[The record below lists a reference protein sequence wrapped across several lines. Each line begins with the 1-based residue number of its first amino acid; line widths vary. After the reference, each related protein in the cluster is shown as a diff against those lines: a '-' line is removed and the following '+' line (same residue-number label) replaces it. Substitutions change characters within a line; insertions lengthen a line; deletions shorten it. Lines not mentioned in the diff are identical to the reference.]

1 MACAI
6 GFHVIGVGGD
16 WRGGIFSF
24 VRRKEALLLRAEA
37 GKERENSKDVCQLE
51 GYPQSCANAHDIS
64 LCGGSPLAYLPVK
77 PLLKG
82 EVPALG
88 GRRGSV
94 PPRRK
99 VAAAL
104 SAAVTTTKQQESA
117 PN

>member
-1 MACAI
+1 M
-6 GFHVIGVGGD
+6 
-16 WRGGIFSF
+16 R
-24 VRRKEALLLRAEA
+24 EEEA
-37 GKERENSKDVCQLE
+37 GNE
-51 GYPQSCANAHDIS
+51 ANRMKVHAKGLILSHALTRMTAPS
-64 LCGGSPLAYLPVK
+64 CGGSLLAYFHAK
-77 PLLKG
+77 PPLKG

-94 PPRRK
+94 HPRRK